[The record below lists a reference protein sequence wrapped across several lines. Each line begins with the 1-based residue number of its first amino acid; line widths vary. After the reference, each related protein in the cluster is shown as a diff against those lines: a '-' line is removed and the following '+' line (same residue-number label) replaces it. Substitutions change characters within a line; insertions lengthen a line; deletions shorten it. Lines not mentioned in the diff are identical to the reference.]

1 MGYRVDILH
10 DVVTANDRSTI
21 VDPMAESSETCM
33 FSARA
38 AVLADVA
45 ACLLQAAGETVSV
58 ASVSVEKLDAE
69 SSLLQVS
76 LESLCRDIF
85 GQYVC
90 WVVVCVDFDESHVV
104 M

>member
-1 MGYRVDILH
+1 M
-10 DVVTANDRSTI
+10 
-21 VDPMAESSETCM
+21 
-33 FSARA
+33 
-38 AVLADVA
+38 
-45 ACLLQAAGETVSV
+45 
-58 ASVSVEKLDAE
+58 SVEKLDAE
-69 SSLLQVS
+69 SSLVQVS